1 MLFQRNDTVLFIGDS
16 ITDYNRARPVG
27 EGLNNAWGT
36 SYAAMASSL
45 LCAMYPEL
53 HLRMINMGIS
63 GNQIRDLDQALANG
77 RPGPEARLGGGAHWH
92 QRRMAAV

>member
-36 SYAAMASSL
+36 SYAAMASSRQEAMEQVAL
-45 LCAMYPEL
+45 LQAQM
-53 HLRMINMGIS
+53 
-63 GNQIRDLDQALANG
+63 QDLL
-77 RPGPEARLGGGAHWH
+77 
-92 QRRMAAV
+92 

>member
-36 SYAAMASSL
+36 SYGRHGLQPAVR
-45 LCAMYPEL
+45 
-53 HLRMINMGIS
+53 HVS
-63 GNQIRDLDQALANG
+63 GAVPAHDQHG
-77 RPGPEARLGGGAHWH
+77 H
-92 QRRMAAV
+92 QRQPDP

>member
-45 LCAMYPEL
+45 LCAAPA
-53 HLRMINMGIS
+53 H
-63 GNQIRDLDQALANG
+63 DQHG
-77 RPGPEARLGGGAHWH
+77 H
-92 QRRMAAV
+92 QRQPDP

>member
-63 GNQIRDLDQALANG
+63 GNQI
-77 RPGPEARLGGGAHWH
+77 H
-92 QRRMAAV
+92 QRRVAAV